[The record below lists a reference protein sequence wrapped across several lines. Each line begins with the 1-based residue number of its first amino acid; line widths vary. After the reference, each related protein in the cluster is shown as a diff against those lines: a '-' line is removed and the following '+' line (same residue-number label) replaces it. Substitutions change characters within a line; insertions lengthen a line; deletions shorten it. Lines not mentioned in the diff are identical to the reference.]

1 MSELNLTERLKQQEE
16 LNRDVLEA
24 CGKIIEAQINKE
36 GYTPVVRC
44 EMGRVGEQAGSKSV
58 TSYIGTRT
66 IKDLSNDSLFKLGVE
81 MDFMKDSF
89 DEKGHFV
96 VDQNNSEELAQRAPD
111 YSRQISMTSYLLRNK
126 YRKFGTILV
135 VVSPKWVND
144 PNHENWDKKTGRAKK
159 TSIEFQQ
166 LIPLIENVG
175 VIDVGA
181 VNVYALD
188 GQHRLLGM
196 RGLKE
201 VDAGRIFPKTKNNE
215 PKKEPIE
222 KEQFLQLNNCTNSDL
237 ADIFDETVT
246 VEYLPAVIEGETMQ
260 EAKRRVRSVFVAIN
274 KNAKKPVAGETII
287 LDEDDGF
294 AIVARQIGRS
304 HRMFQ
309 VSNSEGRVNWKNIS
323 IPKRSHWIITLQH
336 LRTMAEDYLKFTR
349 DDLVSFWKN
358 NWGFQRPEEN
368 EISDAHDELAKFL
381 DNLMKLPSFKR
392 IMACHKGDDLDT
404 IRLEETNILTR
415 PIGFTILASAVGQLL
430 KDGAPFDQ
438 VFEKLT
444 KFDEQGG
451 FEQNKETGIWWCVT
465 SDPRGRM
472 LTSNQSVAADL
483 IKWKL
488 YGQTYTDGPELSDK
502 VRALRVTDDGTEYW
516 SFDGTKKPYSPDSD
530 LIDLPDTII

>member
-1 MSELNLTERLKQQEE
+1 M
-16 LNRDVLEA
+16 
-24 CGKIIEAQINKE
+24 
-36 GYTPVVRC
+36 
-44 EMGRVGEQAGSKSV
+44 
-58 TSYIGTRT
+58 
-66 IKDLSNDSLFKLGVE
+66 
-81 MDFMKDSF
+81 
-89 DEKGHFV
+89 
-96 VDQNNSEELAQRAPD
+96 
-111 YSRQISMTSYLLRNK
+111 
-126 YRKFGTILV
+126 
-135 VVSPKWVND
+135 
-144 PNHENWDKKTGRAKK
+144 
-159 TSIEFQQ
+159 
-166 LIPLIENVG
+166 
-175 VIDVGA
+175 
-181 VNVYALD
+181 
-188 GQHRLLGM
+188 
-196 RGLKE
+196 
-201 VDAGRIFPKTKNNE
+201 
-215 PKKEPIE
+215 
-222 KEQFLQLNNCTNSDL
+222 QLNNCTNSDL

-336 LRTMAEDYLKFTR
+336 LRTMTEDYLKYTR

-404 IRLEETNILTR
+404 IRLDETNILTR

-430 KDGAPFDQ
+430 RDGAPFDQ
-438 VFEKLT
+438 VFEKLR

-451 FEQNKETGIWWCVT
+451 FEQNKETGIWWC
-465 SDPRGRM
+465 
-472 LTSNQSVAADL
+472 N
-483 IKWKL
+483 
-488 YGQTYTDGPELSDK
+488 
-502 VRALRVTDDGTEYW
+502 
-516 SFDGTKKPYSPDSD
+516 F
-530 LIDLPDTII
+530 